1 MSCFKNLF
9 TCSCQEND
17 GIEIRLR
24 FIEEKLKTILGDLVD
39 NRMDIKRLEDKINIQ
54 MPILSAKID
63 NISSVLLANNSLTKL
78 K

>member
-1 MSCFKNLF
+1 MTCFKNLF

-17 GIEIRLR
+17 PIDLRLR